1 LRDEFAMAD
10 EAFALSPISARA
22 ELPSAADYDAIR
34 EAFMETAR
42 GRWFLGEYGKRNRNT
57 DTSMVLDAV
66 ARIEA
71 TIAAQRQAPANELPD
86 ALVMIRR
93 LLSDAKASAANTM
106 SGPDAEQAL
115 AAVNRGTRIIREIAW
130 TLREYGTDIRICD
143 MLDSQ
148 VDAIDGNHQQTIAP
162 EKRDALLAIFDF
174 LIRRIGELGGSGG
187 ASPSSDSETS
197 SSPSSGYDDRA
208 PAATAEPDQA
218 PPPFETASQALEEA
232 VVDVAAAE
240 PAELTEAPPP
250 FEPAWQALEQAVVNA
265 ATDATAEPAEAPAPF
280 ETASEAVAQA
290 AVDIFAAETR
300 GEIGTTTLDEPAPDT
315 PQAAAPLPET
325 SAAVMSTS
333 AMEVASTS
341 PVGVTS
347 TSTGEVTST
356 SPGEVTSTSA
366 GEVTS
371 TSAGE
376 APGVPAEEVI
386 AAADVDAEDL
396 AFQAAQD
403 LAVLDVIALEMAEP
417 EIAGSERAEP
427 PQEVEPDIVEAVTL
441 ESGSAESGSASAEAS
456 TVETGSVEI
465 DPVEAR
471 SVALASETS
480 IAPEQ
485 EPEMQPQLS
494 LGATLIASGIVPGPR
509 STHDALAP
517 IRRMTQAE
525 RIAFFS

>member
-42 GRWFLGEYGKRNRNT
+42 GRWFLGEYGKRNRNA

-71 TIAAQRQAPANELPD
+71 TMAAQRQPPANELPD
-86 ALVMIRR
+86 ALVLIRGM
-93 LLSDAKASAANTM
+93 LSDAKASAANTM

-115 AAVNRGTRIIREIAW
+115 AAVNRSTRIIREIAW
-130 TLREYGTDIRICD
+130 TLREYGTDVRICD
-143 MLDSQ
+143 MLDAQ
-148 VDAIDGNHQQTIAP
+148 VDAVDGNHQQTIAP

-174 LIRRIGELGGSGG
+174 LIRRIGELGGSG
-187 ASPSSDSETS
+187 ASSSSDSETS
-197 SSPSSGYDDRA
+197 PSSDYDDLA
-208 PAATAEPDQA
+208 PATAEPDEA
-218 PPPFETASQALEEA
+218 PPLFETASQAPEQA
-232 VVDVAAAE
+232 VVDVAAAATAE
-240 PAELTEAPPP
+240 PAEAPPP
-250 FEPAWQALEQAVVNA
+250 VETASQAPEQAVVNNIA
-265 ATDATAEPAEAPAPF
+265 AAATAEPAEAPAPF

-300 GEIGTTTLDEPAPDT
+300 GEIGTTLDESVHDT

-325 SAAVMSTS
+325 SAAEAASISAVEVALTSAEEVLSTS
-333 AMEVASTS
+333 SAVEV
-341 PVGVTS
+341 
-347 TSTGEVTST
+347 
-356 SPGEVTSTSA
+356 
-366 GEVTS
+366 
-371 TSAGE
+371 
-376 APGVPAEEVI
+376 APGVAVEEVI
-386 AAADVDAEDL
+386 ATADADAADL
-396 AFQAAQD
+396 ALQAAQD

-427 PQEVEPDIVEAVTL
+427 PQAVEPDIIRPGIVEAVVL
-441 ESGSAESGSASAEAS
+441 ESGFAESGSAEAGS
-456 TVETGSVEI
+456 VETGSVEI
-465 DPVEAR
+465 DSVEAR
-471 SVALASETS
+471 SVEFASETS

-485 EPEMQPQLS
+485 EPEMPPQLS